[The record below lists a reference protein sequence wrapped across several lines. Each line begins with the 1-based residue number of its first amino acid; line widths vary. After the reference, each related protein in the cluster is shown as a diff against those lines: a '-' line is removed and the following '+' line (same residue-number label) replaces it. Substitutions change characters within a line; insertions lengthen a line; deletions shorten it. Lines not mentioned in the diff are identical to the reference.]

1 MITMQVGHRYSTAL
15 VSAVVLGITAVAGLA
30 ADEPANT
37 TTDAATDSVAAKS
50 PHGLLAKRILNTVV
64 PRPVAQVQTAP
75 ALQPTPPL
83 FGAAPPPTQSAA
95 GVWNPASITN
105 KIDPAAYIETAP
117 TAEEPL
123 SYDTSSTSRTSGSCC
138 CDPLWCHRSGV
149 FADLLYLRPGNI
161 DYVYAIEQ
169 TGPLPTDSPTGP
181 VGRVG
186 FDGAMGYRVGA
197 TQALSDCSS
206 LQVSYTWFQDDTQD
220 TIAATA
226 PNVLIL
232 KPALPNIANVGST
245 GIVDSARYDIRFQQV
260 DIDYRS
266 LLYGTY
272 DSAINYFAGLRYAN
286 LKQDFRAQEDTGV
299 PAGLSTVN
307 SNISF
312 DGFGIGFGLDGM
324 RRSAYSGLLVYGRS
338 SASFVAGEFKANYA
352 ETTQLVVGNV
362 GANNL
367 VDYRVM
373 TILQTELGSGW
384 QSPCGRVRI
393 TAGYQFAGWFNAL
406 TTGSYIQGVQNRQ
419 FNNLNETITF
429 DGLVTRFLWQF

>member
-1 MITMQVGHRYSTAL
+1 MA
-15 VSAVVLGITAVAGLA
+15 
-30 ADEPANT
+30 
-37 TTDAATDSVAAKS
+37 
-50 PHGLLAKRILNTVV
+50 
-64 PRPVAQVQTAP
+64 RPVAQLPTTP
-75 ALQPTPPL
+75 MIRPTPPL
-83 FGAAPPPTQSAA
+83 FGAAPPPTYTAA
-95 GVWNPASITN
+95 AIWNPVSITST
-105 KIDPAAYIETAP
+105 IDPAEYLETAP
-117 TAEEPL
+117 PISEQPL
-123 SYDTSSTSRTSGSCC
+123 ALDGNSNATVTSAGNCC

-161 DYVYAIEQ
+161 DYVYAVEQ
-169 TGPLPTDSPTGP
+169 TGPLRTDSPTGP

-206 LQVSYTWFQDDTQD
+206 LQVSYTWFQDDTQSS
-220 TIAATA
+220 IAATA

-232 KPALPNIANVGST
+232 QPALPNIANVGST

-260 DIDYRS
+260 DIDYRG

-272 DSAINYFAGLRYAN
+272 DSAVNYFAGVRYAN

-299 PAGLSTVN
+299 PVGLSAVN
-307 SNISF
+307 TNISF
-312 DGFGIGFGLDGM
+312 DGFGIGFGIDGM
-324 RRSAYSGLLVYGRS
+324 KRSAYSGLMVYGRS
-338 SASFVAGEFKANYA
+338 SASFVAGEFKANYV
-352 ETTQLVVGNV
+352 ETTQLVVGPV
-362 GANNL
+362 GGNNL

-373 TILQTELGSGW
+373 TILQTELGTGW
-384 QSPCGRVRI
+384 QSRCGRVRI